1 MNEQTEKLFNMKIK
15 IDKWFYTPLNIN
27 KIFQILIFF
36 IIYIWLIY
44 YIYSLFSFYQY
55 FTSYSQYA
63 GYIKSCDKN
72 EIKEINKLESILL
85 KHNTTEK
92 YTYIVTIIIFII
104 LVLIYSYIFFNKID
118 DLNITNNIEKLH
130 DYINE
135 NENNYYYYFMYII
148 IYLIYFFSKIL
159 YDDPNILSKDHDI
172 SFNIVFNFF
181 ILIFL
186 VSLKFNRNN
195 SYILFYL
202 IIVLIIINFIYN
214 YISYNED
221 PDTKNFTNKKK
232 INLDIIMNLLL
243 YFFGIIISIGLLN
256 KDGNYN
262 NIIKTLIHL
271 FILIFIITF
280 IFIIHYYSKFNNTLY
295 NYDGFFGIKTNRK
308 NNDIND
314 RNFIDNFTTTFYVLF
329 IVFTLIILF
338 IINEINE
345 FDYIKNILIMFL
357 IFTILLFITGGLY
370 KGYKYHIDFT
380 HKSYEY
386 KVKQLDNNKFK
397 RIQNSISIPNS
408 QKSITPN
415 SEKSITPNSD
425 KLTEEELKKFIT
437 DEIEKKNFNDIIKN
451 YKQINN
457 DFEKLNFINI
467 PLFNIEEETDMS
479 IILIDNNNTFHNE
492 QFNLFNQEY
501 TDNLNL
507 PADHEKK
514 LKYTNDVKN
523 YIINNI
529 STKYYPKSYLN
540 INLSQIIEEK
550 SIELKQYE
558 EKIYNKMTNLFA
570 FIIITTLI
578 ISIIIYSY
586 FKKYSYYYYINNL
599 ILILITIL
607 IIIIIIIDIYLKNI

>member
-15 IDKWFYTPLNIN
+15 FDKWFYTPLNFN

-135 NENNYYYYFMYII
+135 NENNNYYYIMYII
-148 IYLIYFFSKIL
+148 IYIIYFFSKIL

-186 VSLKFNRNN
+186 VSLKFSRNN

-243 YFFGIIISIGLLN
+243 YFFGIIISIGLLFN

-295 NYDGFFGIKTNRK
+295 NYDGFFGIKTNHE
-308 NNDIND
+308 NNDINY

-338 IINEINE
+338 IINKINE

-380 HKSYEY
+380 YKSYEY
-386 KVKQLDNNKFK
+386 KKKQLNNNKFK
-397 RIQNSISIPNS
+397 RTQIILNQNSDLN
-408 QKSITPN
+408 
-415 SEKSITPNSD
+415 
-425 KLTEEELKKFIT
+425 KLTEKQLDGFIT
-437 DEIEKKNFNDIIKN
+437 DITAKKNFKDIIKN

-457 DFEKLNFINI
+457 NFDKLNFINI
-467 PLFNIEEETDMS
+467 PLFDIAPQTVPETQPEPQLETNMS
-479 IILIDNNNTFHNE
+479 IILIDNNNTFHNK
-492 QFNLFNQEY
+492 QLKLFYDEY
-501 TDNLNL
+501 IEIIELSHGD
-507 PADHEKK
+507 EKK
-514 LKYTNDVKN
+514 QKYMNDVKN

-529 STKYYPKSYLN
+529 STKYYPYSYLN
-540 INLSQIIEEK
+540 INLLQDSEEN
-550 SIELKQYE
+550 SIELKQSE
-558 EKIYNKMTNLFA
+558 EKIYNKITNLFA
-570 FIIITTLI
+570 FIIITSLI

-586 FKKYSYYYYINNL
+586 FKKYLYYYYINNL